1 MLADHD
7 EGRSYVQG
15 MKVAVEKYRAGDW
28 DVWPQFVKNTRNY
41 ISLIS
46 QHIDKEDKIL
56 YKIADMH
63 ISPDRM
69 EKLGQNFEKVERE
82 DIGVGMHEK
91 FERLLEELKKEYLEV
106 LK

>member
-1 MLADHD
+1 
-7 EGRSYVQG
+7 
-15 MKVAVEKYRAGDW
+15 
-28 DVWPQFVKNTRNY
+28 
-41 ISLIS
+41 
-46 QHIDKEDKIL
+46 
-56 YKIADMH
+56 MH